1 MAIAPRA
8 KVRALSGAT
17 RHASFAPLVPCEF
30 SDHPFCHKL
39 ARSPLPRSQDQRAP
53 ARADRRRPDGRRLF
67 HLARDGAAEPGAGRG
82 LVAHSGAQA
91 ALSAKSR
98 RVALS
103 RHPRHLCRAFPCSSG
118 QAAIRGAD
126 GTRGLPCGG
135 GDALRRTFP
144 HARQLGVHPRRLSR
158 LRGAGGRERRRS
170 DTSCRRDHR
179 LLSDRAGARRRGPD
193 LRPAAARRC
202 RDLVRTARG
211 RLVSAR
217 SGNRH
222 GGLCCSRPGRD
233 LQPRAGAMGDVVGS
247 KRRGWRPHG
256 VHRQAEAAG
265 DRRLRRGAV
274 RLSRRALPCRKAASA
289 TPSRFSPP
297 PSP

>member
-1 MAIAPRA
+1 MHS
-8 KVRALSGAT
+8 V
-17 RHASFAPLVPCEF
+17 SFAPLVPRE
-30 SDHPFCHKL
+30 SPHDTLRHQP
-39 ARSPLPRSQDQRAP
+39 ARSPLPRSQDRRAA

-67 HLARDGAAEPGAGRG
+67 HLARDGAAEPGARRG
-82 LVAHSGAQA
+82 LAAHSGAQA

-103 RHPRHLCRAFPCSSG
+103 RHSRHLCRAFPCSSG

-126 GTRGLPCGG
+126 GARRLPCGG
-135 GDALRRTFP
+135 GDALWRTFP
-144 HARQLGVHPRRLSR
+144 YARQLGVHPRRLSR
-158 LRGAGGRERRRS
+158 LRGAGGRERLGS

-179 LLSDRAGARRRGPD
+179 LLSDRAGARLRYPD
-193 LRPAAARRC
+193 LRPAAAWQC

-222 GGLCCSRPGRD
+222 GGLCRSRPGRD
-233 LQPRAGAMGDVVGS
+233 LQPRAGAMGDVVGR
-247 KRRGWRPHG
+247 KRRGRRSHR

-265 DRRLRRGAV
+265 DRRLRRRAA

-289 TPSRFSPP
+289 TPSRFSRP